1 MSIFVNIIVC
11 NKLNVSVLFIYII
24 IEGLWR
30 DKINSAGEAMN
41 YDTIL
46 VELIIR
52 VKKLEEELNNLKQSV
67 YEDSTPVDRG
77 GLEYDGKT
85 FSRVQAREIAMEHL
99 ARLLPDYS
107 VQKSTRQ
114 EGGGIKLVSRF
125 DDVMAPVLIK
135 FSYSK
140 CHKKKNEE
148 HSWFTLQLSELEEN
162 IDFCIFAMLDTN
174 EEWHYFILSREEVV
188 GFCKTHHAPDGDK
201 IHLFFTIEDGQAY
214 EIRYDKINTS
224 WCWNNWSAFSE
235 YQ

>member
-1 MSIFVNIIVC
+1 MFYYS
-11 NKLNVSVLFIYII
+11 LFIL
-24 IEGLWR
+24 LWR
-30 DKINSAGEAMN
+30 DKINSAGAAMN

-52 VKKLEEELNNLKQSV
+52 VKKLEEELNNLKQSI
-67 YEDSTPVDRG
+67 YSDNTHIDRG
-77 GLEYDGKT
+77 ALEYDSQT

-125 DDVMAPVLIK
+125 DDAMPPVLIK

-140 CHKKKNEE
+140 CHKKKNED

-162 IDFCIFAMLDTN
+162 IDFCIFAMLDIN
-174 EEWHYFILSREEVV
+174 EEWHYFILSRDEVID
-188 GFCKTHHAPDGDK
+188 FCKTYHAPDGDK
-201 IHLFFTIEDGQAY
+201 IHLFFTIEDGQAF
-214 EIRYDKINTS
+214 EIRYDKISTS
-224 WCWNNWSAFSE
+224 WCWNNWGAFS
-235 YQ
+235 QFQ